1 MRYFYLAASVSYYN
15 IARIAANIAIAALMR
30 SSSLV
35 RYPHSRTPSQRN
47 RYVGTACTHYV
58 CVASRRCALGRD
70 QTRGQWRPW
79 QNCAASPVSRR
90 AKLSQRRATCCVTVW
105 PDASPHTA
113 VLGHTGEYWRIL
125 ADTALVLPTYC
136 DTPRP
141 DIPKYDAVH
150 QHPYCRRRLAYLRTS

>member
-1 MRYFYLAASVSYYN
+1 MPCAPPYN
-15 IARIAANIAIAALMR
+15 ILLPLPSALRESCICSNHPIPTPTIATLELLPASHL
-30 SSSLV
+30 S
-35 RYPHSRTPSQRN
+35 PSMC
-47 RYVGTACTHYV
+47 TCTCTHYV

-136 DTPRP
+136 DTPRL

-150 QHPYCRRRLAYLRTS
+150 QYPYSGRRPAYLHTS